1 MYHYKNTDKEA
12 EIEDAK
18 ALAYAEGLANRE
30 VRGTFGMGVDD
41 EGY

>member
-1 MYHYKNTDKEA
+1 MNYKNTDREA

-18 ALAYAEGLANRE
+18 AIAYADELANRKE
-30 VRGTFGMGVDD
+30 SSLFGMGVDD